1 MRSSSLR
8 RRLAVTSLAVL
19 TVALLAVDVFVYV
32 ALRTQLDGNLRDRL
46 EVRARLAERLAPS
59 FTPAVLADRLAGDG
73 IADRL
78 TRGGRVVAEGVARAA
93 PPPPPEP
100 PGKGGPPVPPT
111 GKKPKGAPSVLSGGL
126 VELRRDLPGGQ
137 RVTLT
142 ASRRDVRDA
151 LDRLL
156 VLEGIGSAVA
166 LALAALVLLR
176 LLGVALR
183 PLDHMTAVA
192 LGIARGRTG
201 ERLAP
206 ERTDTELGRAAVA
219 FDEMLDSLERALA
232 EARGSEEAM
241 RRFLSDASHELRTPL
256 AGLQVTAETLLRED
270 EAPRERREDLTVQAV
285 REARRAGRLVA
296 DLLDASRLG
305 DGLPLRTRRVDL
317 AEALRPALERAR
329 ALAPELRLER
339 AGPSRLE
346 VEGDPDRL
354 GQVIANLLENARH
367 ATRGTG
373 RVRVELFSDDGT
385 GQVCVDDDGPGVPEE
400 HQERIF
406 ERFARLDEARAR
418 DRFGSGLG
426 LAIARAIAEAHG
438 GTLRCGASPL
448 GGARFT
454 LTVPRAVASAP
465 STLAGAPGPTP
476 APVWPQARK

>member
-8 RRLAVTSLAVL
+8 RRLAVTALAVL

-32 ALRTQLDGNLRDRL
+32 ALQTQLDGNLRDRL
-46 EVRARLAERLAPS
+46 EVRARLAQRLAPS
-59 FTPAVLADRLAGDG
+59 LTPAELADRLAGDG
-73 IADRL
+73 IAVRL
-78 TRGGRVVAEGVARAA
+78 ARRGHVVAEGVARAA
-93 PPPPPEP
+93 PPPVPKPPRD
-100 PGKGGPPVPPT
+100 GGPPAPP
-111 GKKPKGAPSVLSGGL
+111 PRKGHKDAPIVLSGGL

-156 VLEGIGSAVA
+156 VLEGTGSAVA

-183 PLDHMTAVA
+183 PLDRMTAVA

-206 ERTDTELGRAAVA
+206 DRTDTELGRAAAA

-256 AGLQVTAETLLRED
+256 AGLQVTAETLLREH
-270 EAPRERREDLTVQAV
+270 EASRERREELTVQAI

-305 DGLPLRTRRVDL
+305 DGLPLRTRRFDL
-317 AEALRPALERAR
+317 AEALGPALERTR
-329 ALAPELRLER
+329 ALAPGLEVELVG
-339 AGPSRLE
+339 ASRLE
-346 VEGDPDRL
+346 VDGDSDRL
-354 GQVIANLLENARH
+354 GQVIANLLENASH
-367 ATRGTG
+367 ATRGVG
-373 RVRVELFSDDGT
+373 RVRVELSSDDGS
-385 GQVCVDDDGPGVPEE
+385 GLVRVDDDGPGVPEE
-400 HQERIF
+400 ERERIF
-406 ERFARLDEARAR
+406 ERFARLDGARAR

-438 GTLRCGASPL
+438 GALRCEASPL
-448 GGARFT
+448 GGARFA
-454 LTVPRAVASAP
+454 LTVPRATASPPDTSPQVP
-465 STLAGAPGPTP
+465 SPALTP
-476 APVWPQARK
+476 DRAHDR